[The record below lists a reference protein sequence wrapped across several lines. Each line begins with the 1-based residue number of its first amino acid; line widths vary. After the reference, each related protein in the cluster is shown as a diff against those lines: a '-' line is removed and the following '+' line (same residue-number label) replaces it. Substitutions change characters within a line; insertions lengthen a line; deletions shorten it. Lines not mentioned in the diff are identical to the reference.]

1 MISRDLKKGSTPAGP
16 GAAKGGAG
24 LGPGVVGRRVAI
36 GSAGVVALG
45 AVIGSFVGATA
56 YTAHNAKATSY
67 LSDDPRACVNCH
79 IMNDQY
85 NAWSSSSHHSR
96 ATCNDCH
103 VPHDSVLS
111 KYMVKAEHGY
121 RHSKGFTF
129 NDFHEP
135 IRMTAASREVVID
148 NCVRCH
154 DAMTHEIRLGGG
166 SDGGGR
172 DSEGKNGV
180 DCIHCHAS
188 VAHGSTR

>member
-1 MISRDLKKGSTPAGP
+1 M
-16 GAAKGGAG
+16 
-24 LGPGVVGRRVAI
+24 VV
-36 GSAGVVALG
+36 LG
-45 AVIGSFVGATA
+45 AVIGSFLGATA
-56 YTAHNAKATSY
+56 YTAHYAKATSY

-79 IMNDQY
+79 VMNDQY
-85 NAWSSSSHHSR
+85 NAWSSSSHHSK

-111 KYMVKAEHGY
+111 KYLVKAEHGY

-135 IRMTAASREVVID
+135 IRMTPGSRTVVID

-154 DAMTHEIRLGGG
+154 DAMTHDIRL
-166 SDGGGR
+166 SAGGR
-172 DSEGKNGV
+172 GSGVGSGVNSEGGNAV